1 MGSSSSK
8 PVRSTVSAVS
18 QRKYPKK
25 ASPPPTGPS
34 STQIP
39 QRAAGTIRER
49 PSKQTV
55 GKASTTRSEA
65 IDLDARDPHFAASL
79 RSIGPVTPQPTFS
92 NSSAFNRPG
101 QTPSVFPTANNPA
114 LLVVT
119 ARQRITKAA
128 EQEAEAFGRESHV
141 GREFLDA
148 LTIRQALTMRDRQG
162 KSAAEIENALRLKPG
177 VMERLGRQSIV
188 SEAR

>member
-8 PVRSTVSAVS
+8 PVRSAANAVS
-18 QRKYPKK
+18 HRKYPKK

-34 STQIP
+34 PTQAP
-39 QRAAGTIRER
+39 RREPGVASER
-49 PSKQTV
+49 PSPQTV
-55 GKASTTRSEA
+55 ERASATRSQA

-101 QTPSVFPTANNPA
+101 QTPSVFPSANNPA

-162 KSAAEIENALRLKPG
+162 KHPSEVENVLRLKPG
-177 VMERLGRQSIV
+177 VMERLGRKGIV